1 MVGRCTSSRFF
12 FVNSHRSQIV
22 FTMAKGNLF
31 LGGARG
37 SVGDVTFYTKNGQ
50 QISRVRR
57 RSVKNPNTSGQQ
69 YQRAIL
75 STVVKA
81 YQAGSAIFDHSF
93 EGVATGAASQA
104 RFQKVNINLIR
115 QLVEADV
122 AANASESEHHAAVV
136 PRGSVWPV
144 PNVYRVSQGSLV
156 QTFFTAGTGTPAPSV
171 AINPPT
177 GGDETVAEWLERNGI
192 IDDDIFTIVGFGL
205 TDASEWSATDGTRF
219 RRSYECVFGWVRL
232 RVSSAAVTSSAK
244 VEESLYSDVFD
255 IESSFSS
262 PVRGRNFDEP
272 ISIADICNGAV
283 NGAIGVI
290 RSRENQRL
298 RSTCD
303 LIIPTTQPNNQ
314 YVQWGIVGKYIPEFW
329 SKEIVEL
336 GQSPLILEGGPIDGR
351 R

>member
-1 MVGRCTSSRFF
+1 
-12 FVNSHRSQIV
+12 
-22 FTMAKGNLF
+22 MAKGNLF

-81 YQAGSAIFDHSF
+81 YQAGSVIFDHSF

-156 QTFFTAGTGTPAPSV
+156 QNFFTMGTGAAVV
-171 AINPPT
+171 ANSPLA
-177 GGDETVAEWLERNGI
+177 GETVRTYLARNGI
-192 IDDDIFTIVGFGL
+192 IDDDIFTIVAFGI
-205 TDASEWSATDGTRF
+205 TDSSDWSATDGTRF
-219 RRSYECVFGWVRL
+219 RRSYECQFGWVRL
-232 RVSSAAVTSSAK
+232 RVKTSAITDDTET
-244 VEESLYSDVFD
+244 EEVSYGDIFDV
-255 IESSFSS
+255 ESSFPSTVS
-262 PVRGRNFDEP
+262 G
-272 ISIADICNGAV
+272 IGLGQAIAIREVVNGAPT
-283 NGAIGVI
+283 GAIGVI

-303 LIIPTTQPNNQ
+303 LAIPTTQPDNL

>member
-1 MVGRCTSSRFF
+1 
-12 FVNSHRSQIV
+12 
-22 FTMAKGNLF
+22 MAKGNLF
-31 LGGARG
+31 LGDGRG

-57 RSVKNPNTSGQQ
+57 RSVKNPGTSGQL

-81 YQAGSAIFDHSF
+81 YQAGSIIFDHSF

-104 RFQKVNINLIR
+104 RFQKVNIDLIR
-115 QLVEADV
+115 KLVEADI

-144 PNVYRVSQGSLV
+144 PNVYRVSQGTLV
-156 QTFFTAGTGTPAPSV
+156 QNFFTMGNGNVSPAVIPN
-171 AINPPT
+171 APLNA
-177 GGDETVAEWLERNGI
+177 ETVADWLARNGI
-192 IDDDIFTIVGFGL
+192 IDDDIFTIVGFGISD
-205 TDASEWSATDGTRF
+205 TSDWSSSDQSRF
-219 RRSYECVFGWVRL
+219 RRSYECRFGWIRL
-232 RVSSAAVTSSAK
+232 RVKTSALSETSQAEEAAYNEVFEVESSSPNALSGYMIDQAVTID
-244 VEESLYSDVFD
+244 DVVHG
-255 IESSFSS
+255 S
-262 PVRGRNFDEP
+262 VT
-272 ISIADICNGAV
+272 
-283 NGAIGVI
+283 GAIGVI

-303 LIIPTTQPNNQ
+303 LVIPTTQPNNL

-329 SKEIVEL
+329 SKEIVQL
-336 GQSPLILEGGPIDGR
+336 GQSPLLLEGGTIDAR

>member
-1 MVGRCTSSRFF
+1 
-12 FVNSHRSQIV
+12 
-22 FTMAKGNLF
+22 MAKGNLF
-31 LGGARG
+31 LGGASG

-57 RSVKNPNTSGQQ
+57 RSVKNPNTSGQL

-81 YQAGSAIFDHSF
+81 YQAGSTIFDHSF

-104 RFQKVNINLIR
+104 RFQKVNINLVR
-115 QLVEADV
+115 QLVEADI
-122 AANASESEHHAAVV
+122 AANASESQHHAAVV

-156 QTFFTAGTGTPAPSV
+156 QDFFSMGAGRVSPAVIPN
-171 AINPPT
+171 APENA
-177 GGDETVAEWLERNGI
+177 ETVANWLARNGI
-192 IDDDIFTIVGFGL
+192 VDDDIFTVVAFGISD
-205 TDASEWSATDGTRF
+205 TSEWSASDQSRF
-219 RRSYECVFGWVRL
+219 RRSYECRFGYIRL
-232 RVSSAAVTSSAK
+232 RVRTEALAESGQAEEAEYNEVFEVESSSSPNALSGYLIDQAITIDDVVRGAVT
-244 VEESLYSDVFD
+244 
-255 IESSFSS
+255 
-262 PVRGRNFDEP
+262 
-272 ISIADICNGAV
+272 
-283 NGAIGVI
+283 GAIGVI

-303 LIIPTTQPNNQ
+303 LVIPTTQPNNA

-336 GQSPLILEGGPIDGR
+336 GQSPLILEGGSIDGR

>member
-1 MVGRCTSSRFF
+1 
-12 FVNSHRSQIV
+12 
-22 FTMAKGNLF
+22 MAKGNLF

-57 RSVKNPNTSGQQ
+57 RSVYNPNTSGQL

-81 YQAGSAIFDHSF
+81 YQAGSVIFDHSF

-115 QLVEADV
+115 KLVEADI

-156 QTFFTAGTGTPAPSV
+156 QTFFTNSVGSPSPSV
-171 AINPPT
+171 IINPDT
-177 GGDETVAEWLERNGI
+177 EDETVAEWLKRNGI

-205 TDASEWSATDGTRF
+205 SDTSEWSATDGTRF
-219 RRSYECVFGWVRL
+219 RRSYECLFGWVRL
-232 RVSSAAVTSSAK
+232 RVTSAAITSSTL
-244 VEESLYSDVFD
+244 VDDCVYSDVFET
-255 IESSFSS
+255 ESNFSTPVSGRSF
-262 PVRGRNFDEP
+262 DQP
-272 ISIADICNGAV
+272 ITIADICNGAV
-283 NGAIGVI
+283 TGAIGVI
-290 RSRENQRL
+290 RSRENQGL

-303 LIIPTTQPNNQ
+303 LAIPTTQPNNA
-314 YVQWGIVGKYIPEFW
+314 YVNWGIVGKYIPEFW
-329 SKEIVEL
+329 SKDIVQL
-336 GQSPLILEGGPIDGR
+336 GQSPLILEGGAINVGR
-351 R
+351 

>member
-1 MVGRCTSSRFF
+1 
-12 FVNSHRSQIV
+12 
-22 FTMAKGNLF
+22 MAKGNLF
-31 LGGARG
+31 LGDGRG
-37 SVGDVTFYTKNGQ
+37 SVGDVTFYTKNGE

-57 RSVKNPNTSGQQ
+57 RSIKNPGTSGQL

-81 YQAGSAIFDHSF
+81 YQAGSTIFDHSF

-104 RFQKVNINLIR
+104 RFQKVNIDLIR
-115 QLVEADV
+115 KLVEADV

-156 QTFFTAGTGTPAPSV
+156 QNFFSGGSGGTAPSV
-171 AINPPT
+171 HINAPSA
-177 GGDETVAEWLERNGI
+177 GETVAQWLARNGI
-192 IDDDIFTIVGFGL
+192 IDDDIFTVVGFGL
-205 TDASEWSATDGTRF
+205 TDDSEWSATDVTRF
-219 RRSYECVFGWVRL
+219 RRSYKCMFGYIRL
-232 RVSSAAVTSSAK
+232 RVKSAAIQSS
-244 VEESLYSDVFD
+244 EEADAIAFSSVFD
-255 IESSFSS
+255 IESSLPSGVYS
-262 PVRGRNFDEP
+262 KAVDED
-272 ISIADICNGAV
+272 ITIADVVDGAGV
-283 NGAIGVI
+283 GAIGVI

-303 LIIPTTQPNNQ
+303 LVVPSTQPNNQ
-314 YVQWGIVGKYIPEFW
+314 YVQWGIVAKYIPEFW

-336 GQSPLILEGGPIDGR
+336 GQSPLILEGGSIHGR

>member
-1 MVGRCTSSRFF
+1 
-12 FVNSHRSQIV
+12 
-22 FTMAKGNLF
+22 MAKGNLF
-31 LGGARG
+31 LGDGRG

-57 RSVKNPNTSGQQ
+57 RSVKNPSTSGQL

-81 YQAGSAIFDHSF
+81 YQAGSTIFDHSF

-104 RFQKVNINLIR
+104 RFQKVNIDLIR
-115 QLVEADV
+115 KLVEADI

-144 PNVYRVSQGSLV
+144 PNVYRVSQGTLV
-156 QTFFTAGTGTPAPSV
+156 QNFFTMGTGVSVVSNAPL
-171 AINPPT
+171 A
-177 GGDETVAEWLERNGI
+177 GETVSAYLARNGI
-192 IDDDIFTIVGFGL
+192 IDDDIFTIVAFGF
-205 TDASEWSATDGTRF
+205 TDSSGWAVSDGSRF
-219 RRSYECVFGWVRL
+219 RRAYECQFGWVRL
-232 RVSSAAVTSSAK
+232 RVKSEAITDAGEAA
-244 VEESLYSDVFD
+244 EYSYADIFD
-255 IESSFSS
+255 IESSLPSEVS
-262 PVRGRNFDEP
+262 AIGIGQQIVIGDVV
-272 ISIADICNGAV
+272 DGAPT
-283 NGAIGVI
+283 GAIGVI

-303 LIIPTTQPNNQ
+303 LAIPKTQQGNL

-329 SKEIVEL
+329 SKEIVQL
-336 GQSPLILEGGPIDGR
+336 GQSPLILEGGPIDAR

>member
-1 MVGRCTSSRFF
+1 
-12 FVNSHRSQIV
+12 
-22 FTMAKGNLF
+22 MAKGNLF
-31 LGGARG
+31 LGGASG

-57 RSVKNPNTSGQQ
+57 RSVKNPNTSGQL

-81 YQAGSAIFDHSF
+81 YQAGSTIFDHSF

-115 QLVEADV
+115 QLVEADI
-122 AANASESEHHAAVV
+122 AANASESQHHAAVV

-156 QTFFTAGTGTPAPSV
+156 QDFFTMGSGPVDPSV
-171 AINPPT
+171 IANPPVAE
-177 GGDETVAEWLERNGI
+177 ETVSEWLARNAI
-192 IDDDIFTIVGFGL
+192 IDDDIFTIVGFGI
-205 TDASEWSATDGTRF
+205 TDASDWSDDDETRF
-219 RRSYECVFGWVRL
+219 RRSYECRFGFIRL
-232 RVSSAAVTSSAK
+232 RVRSEALEDTSTATEAAFTKVFK
-244 VEESLYSDVFD
+244 VE
-255 IESSFSS
+255 SSTSRA
-262 PVRGRNFDEP
+262 VINNRLVTQ
-272 ISIADICNGAV
+272 SITIDDLLNGAST
-283 NGAIGVI
+283 GAIGVI

-303 LIIPTTQPNNQ
+303 LVIPTTQPDNL

-329 SKEIVEL
+329 SGEAVGL
-336 GQSPLILEGGPIDGR
+336 GQSPLILEGGSINVGR
-351 R
+351 

>member
-1 MVGRCTSSRFF
+1 
-12 FVNSHRSQIV
+12 
-22 FTMAKGNLF
+22 MAKGNLF

-57 RSVKNPNTSGQQ
+57 RSVKNPSTSGQL

-93 EGVATGAASQA
+93 EGYATGAASQA
-104 RFQKVNINLIR
+104 RFQKVNLNLIR

-122 AANASESEHHAAVV
+122 AANAAESQHHAAVV
-136 PRGSVWPV
+136 PRGSAWPV
-144 PNVYRVSQGSLV
+144 PNVYRVSQGSLE
-156 QTFFTAGTGTPAPSV
+156 QNFFTNAPGVGQPAVIANQPDS
-171 AINPPT
+171 T
-177 GGDETVAEWLERNGI
+177 TQETVAQWLARNGI

-205 TDASEWSATDGTRF
+205 TDDSEWSSSEADRF
-219 RRSYECVFGWVRL
+219 RRSYKCMFGYIRL
-232 RVSSAAVTSSAK
+232 RVKSSAIQSS
-244 VEESLYSDVFD
+244 EEAEAIALSTIFD
-255 IESSFSS
+255 IDTSLPSGVVTKGIDES
-262 PVRGRNFDEP
+262 
-272 ISIADICNGAV
+272 ITIADVVNGAV
-283 NGAIGVI
+283 IGAIGVI

-303 LIIPTTQPNNQ
+303 LVIPTTQPNNA

-329 SKEIVEL
+329 SKEIGEL
-336 GQSPLILEGGPIDGR
+336 GQSPLILEGGSLNIGR
-351 R
+351 